1 MIRGFYA
8 SASGLVSQQANMNI
22 IANNLANTSTTAF
35 KPQQASFSALM
46 YENVNGGAGNEV
58 QMGHGARVQNAAI
71 DFAQGELKKTD
82 LPMDCAIIGEG
93 FFALKAKEDGS
104 TTYTRDGKF
113 QVSVEG
119 STSFLVNG
127 GGDYVLDDKGQKI
140 DLKEGFDKSKLG
152 VYNFDNKYG
161 LSPIGSGQYKETESS
176 GKATALEASS
186 IQTGY
191 LESSGVQVAEEMVRM
206 IEASKGF
213 SFNAKLIQAADEMEK
228 IINQLR

>member
-1 MIRGFYA
+1 
-8 SASGLVSQQANMNI
+8 MNI

-113 QVSVEG
+113 QISVEG
-119 STSFLVNG
+119 TANFLVNG
-127 GGDYVLDDKGQKI
+127 SGDYVLDDKGQKI

-176 GKATALEASS
+176 GKAAALEASS